1 MIKGP
6 QILQPSYLIRQLPTN
21 TVFIDKDFK
30 IIHAS
35 DKWIKTFYNN
45 YRPTIGLGI
54 FDVFPEVSFKWKS
67 VLEDCFLGQ
76 SNPMGVQKHGNPENN
91 NELWY
96 EWSNSPWY
104 DTNENIIGAILHI
117 NDITD
122 IIKSDIEL
130 EKSRMLLSQ
139 QSEISKTGMW
149 EYNIESEIVTWCSMT
164 KTIHEVPYNYIPNID
179 AATEF
184 YKEGHSRN
192 AFSMALYEATEK
204 GLPWNLKIQIITAAG
219 NEKWV
224 MSSGKPIFENHKL
237 IGLIGTYQDINDQV
251 VANLESQKNE
261 KLLKTLVDNLPLNVY
276 IKDTESRK
284 ILVNKS
290 ECEFLEVDSE
300 DSLLGKN
307 NYDLYDKETAKRLTD
322 QDIKVM
328 TSLKPIIGEEVV
340 YHKKNGKD
348 VTFLTSKIPLV
359 DENGISNGLVGIG
372 LDISNIKQKE
382 KELRNLISVTSQQNK
397 KLIDFA
403 HIVSHNLRSHSANFS
418 MLLDFLVHETDED
431 EKAQIVTML
440 TTASGNLLETLNNLN
455 DVVAITTQIDAKKS
469 TINLNGILNKIANKS
484 THFLTEHNAEIIN
497 SISKSDTIKVV
508 PTYLEG
514 ILMNFISN
522 SVKYRHP
529 DRSPII
535 KFSSKKT
542 KDYTILTIE
551 DNGLGIDLNKYGDKL
566 FGMYKTFHS
575 HGNAK
580 GIGLYIVKNQ
590 IEAMNG
596 KITVDS
602 TVGKGTKFEI
612 YFNDRN

>member
-1 MIKGP
+1 
-6 QILQPSYLIRQLPTN
+6 
-21 TVFIDKDFK
+21 
-30 IIHAS
+30 
-35 DKWIKTFYNN
+35 
-45 YRPTIGLGI
+45 
-54 FDVFPEVSFKWKS
+54 
-67 VLEDCFLGQ
+67 
-76 SNPMGVQKHGNPENN
+76 
-91 NELWY
+91 
-96 EWSNSPWY
+96 
-104 DTNENIIGAILHI
+104 
-117 NDITD
+117 
-122 IIKSDIEL
+122 
-130 EKSRMLLSQ
+130 
-139 QSEISKTGMW
+139 
-149 EYNIESEIVTWCSMT
+149 
-164 KTIHEVPYNYIPNID
+164 
-179 AATEF
+179 
-184 YKEGHSRN
+184 
-192 AFSMALYEATEK
+192 MALFEATEK
-204 GLPWNLKIQIITAAG
+204 GLPWNLKIQITTANG

-237 IGLIGTYQDINDQV
+237 IGFIGTYQDINDQV
-251 VANLESQKNE
+251 VVNLESQKNE

-290 ECEFLEVDSE
+290 ECEFLEVDNE

-307 NYDLYDKETAKRLTD
+307 NYDLYDEATAKRLTE

-340 YHKKNGKD
+340 YHKKNSKD

-359 DENGISNGLVGIG
+359 DENGFSSGLVGIG

-382 KELRNLISVTSQQNK
+382 KELRNLIYVTSQQNK

-418 MLLDFLVHETDED
+418 MLLDFLVHEEDED
-431 EKAQIVTML
+431 EKAKILTML

-455 DVVAITTQIDAKKS
+455 DVVAITTQIDVKKS
-469 TINLNGILNKIANKS
+469 TINLNGILTKVTNIS

-497 SISKSDTIKVV
+497 NISKGATIKAV
-508 PTYLEG
+508 PTYLED

-535 KFSSKKT
+535 KFSTKKT
-542 KDYTILTIE
+542 TDHTILTIE

-612 YFNDRN
+612 YFNERN